1 MNGGKTL
8 VIFGY
13 DVKVYFLLFMIYA
26 ILGWIMEVTCKL
38 VQYKRFINRGFLIGP
53 YCPIYGYGALLI
65 TILLKRYTSDPIV
78 LFVMAIVVCGT
89 LEYLTSYFM
98 EKIYKARWWDYSTK
112 KFNINGRVCL
122 ETVIPFGILGLLI
135 MYILNPFFIGKIEA
149 IPPIILNV
157 LSGILL
163 IIYTCDNIISG
174 IVIRYVKKTE
184 KDLGKE
190 LDNTEEITKKVKE
203 IAIKFS
209 GSAGASSSG
218 TFANFFQAIMRIKL
232 PLMTIDEF
240 LKKDKNLFK
249 KLLEGDSNVSK
260 EIRDKVIGAQNEFF
274 KFADKSKISKNPDK
288 EFFEHFKNLYK
299 LSLDMPMVVDKS
311 IGNLSE
317 DLNCI
322 CRGKFK
328 LSLKSKIQSKLNKS
342 LESHGKRG
350 KETFVRIFLSKIEDF
365 EDRVEKVFRDNKIG
379 REYLNLEQ
387 KKNFNLDKPQIFYK
401 KLTTFDECLNFSNI
415 KNKKKEDRMEK
426 YFSDVY
432 EYIDEILKLKGAS
445 VSEKIEVKN
454 PIINIQKDYNK
465 FVDEI
470 QKKALLG
477 PKYLSEWNKK
487 NK

>member
-1 MNGGKTL
+1 MLYLDKQMNGGKTL

-163 IIYTCDNIISG
+163 IIYICDNIISG

-203 IAIKFS
+203 ILENKSVLHRRLVNAYPKL
-209 GSAGASSSG
+209 
-218 TFANFFQAIMRIKL
+218 QA
-232 PLMTIDEF
+232 
-240 LKKDKNLFK
+240 
-249 KLLEGDSNVSK
+249 V
-260 EIRDKVIGAQNEFF
+260 
-274 KFADKSKISKNPDK
+274 
-288 EFFEHFKNLYK
+288 
-299 LSLDMPMVVDKS
+299 
-311 IGNLSE
+311 
-317 DLNCI
+317 
-322 CRGKFK
+322 KFK
-328 LSLKSKIQSKLNKS
+328 LKEKKEEWKI
-342 LESHGKRG
+342 
-350 KETFVRIFLSKIEDF
+350 
-365 EDRVEKVFRDNKIG
+365 
-379 REYLNLEQ
+379 
-387 KKNFNLDKPQIFYK
+387 
-401 KLTTFDECLNFSNI
+401 FSNGI
-415 KNKKKEDRMEK
+415 NQ
-426 YFSDVY
+426 V
-432 EYIDEILKLKGAS
+432 LGG
-445 VSEKIEVKN
+445 VSFAN
-454 PIINIQKDYNK
+454 
-465 FVDEI
+465 
-470 QKKALLG
+470 
-477 PKYLSEWNKK
+477 
-487 NK
+487 